1 MSINTLKYLTRL
13 YERTR
18 TELSIAIADRKTI
31 EKSIHDSGENSGI
44 SEKFPEYYVAREKI
58 EYNKGRLRGIKTAII
73 NILETDELENQ

>member
-44 SEKFPEYYVAREKI
+44 SEKFPEYYVTKEKI
-58 EYNKGRLRGIKTAII
+58 AFNQGVLWGLKTAITTV
-73 NILETDELENQ
+73 LEHDEIED